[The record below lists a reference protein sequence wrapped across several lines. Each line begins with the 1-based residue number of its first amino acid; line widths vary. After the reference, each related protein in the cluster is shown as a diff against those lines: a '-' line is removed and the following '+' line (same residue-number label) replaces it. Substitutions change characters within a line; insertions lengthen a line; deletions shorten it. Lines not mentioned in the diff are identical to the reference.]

1 MTKSRMT
8 APDCLLCNYKNN
20 PLFCVLQTDEVK
32 AISDSITFSYFIKGQ
47 IIFHEGNHPQCLYC
61 VHTGKVKIH
70 KLGEEGKEQI
80 VRFATQSNLLGY
92 RALLSGECYTA
103 SATALEDTKL
113 CLISKQ
119 VFMELIHNNP
129 VFSLQTIKLLS
140 KDLKTAEDKIVNM
153 AQKPVRE
160 RIAESLLMLK
170 ELYGVEIDSG
180 FIKSVLSR
188 RDISNI
194 AGTTTETTI
203 RVLADLKHIN
213 AIDLIGKKIKIEN
226 LPKLIEIAN
235 IID

>member
-1 MTKSRMT
+1 
-8 APDCLLCNYKNN
+8 
-20 PLFCVLQTDEVK
+20 
-32 AISDSITFSYFIKGQ
+32 
-47 IIFHEGNHPQCLYC
+47 
-61 VHTGKVKIH
+61 
-70 KLGEEGKEQI
+70 
-80 VRFATQSNLLGY
+80 
-92 RALLSGECYTA
+92 
-103 SATALEDTKL
+103 
-113 CLISKQ
+113 
-119 VFMELIHNNP
+119 
-129 VFSLQTIKLLS
+129 
-140 KDLKTAEDKIVNM
+140 
-153 AQKPVRE
+153 
-160 RIAESLLMLK
+160 LMLK